1 MKKYFRFS
9 NISIKVLFFF
19 TLILSTAL
27 LCACGG
33 IELDN
38 IQEVIKKGDPEIEE
52 IVICGDVNSDFA
64 PVEPAD
70 VFPEGTN
77 SVYLSVKFKNF
88 TPDNHLRVVWHYKSI
103 EKELAS
109 QEFAPDAEGSGYYS
123 FNIKITGSFPTGK
136 YNAEVYFDG
145 NLIDSPEFI
154 IE

>member
-1 MKKYFRFS
+1 MKNIIRFL
-9 NISIKVLFFF
+9 NISTKILIFSI
-19 TLILSTAL
+19 LILSAAL
-27 LCACGG
+27 LCACSE
-33 IELDN
+33 IELES

-52 IVICGDVNSDFA
+52 IVICRDVDSDFA

-88 TPDNHLRVVWHYKSI
+88 TPSNNIRVVWNYISI

-109 QEFAPDAEGSGYYS
+109 QEFSPEIAGSGFYS
-123 FNIKITGSFPTGK
+123 FNIKIAGSFPPGK
-136 YNAEVYFDG
+136 YNAQVYFDG
-145 NLIDSPEFI
+145 NLINTPEFM

>member
-1 MKKYFRFS
+1 MKNTFTK
-9 NISIKVLFFF
+9 FFIF
-19 TLILSTAL
+19 FILILSVL
-27 LCACGG
+27 LISACSS

-52 IVICGDVNSDFA
+52 IVICSNVDSDFA
-64 PVEPAD
+64 PVEPLD

-88 TPDNHLRVVWHYKSI
+88 TPENHLRVVWYYKSI

-109 QEFAPDAEGSGYYS
+109 QEFVPDTEGSGYYS
-123 FNIKITGSFPTGK
+123 FNIKITGSFPPGK
-136 YNAEVYFDG
+136 YNAQIYFDG
-145 NLIDSPEFI
+145 QLTDSPEFT